1 MGRDQVVE
9 SDTGNDSSRGKDQG
23 HSSLQGLG
31 DGIGTSERLLNGNHL
46 ENRASCA
53 TRMGGGGLW
62 DRVPMPRGVGTF
74 WGARPTQLIVSPSQS
89 TYPMAL
95 CQSTTLVSV
104 NNSCQAVVPL
114 KSDSNSRAQAKVK
127 TAYQISCE
135 TYVSLILSKKVILS
149 AFQQ

>member
-23 HSSLQGLG
+23 HSSPQGLG

-62 DRVPMPRGVGTF
+62 DRGPGANAPRGRDILGSPANTTHCITLTKHLPYGTV
-74 WGARPTQLIVSPSQS
+74 P
-89 TYPMAL
+89 
-95 CQSTTLVSV
+95 V
-104 NNSCQAVVPL
+104 NN
-114 KSDSNSRAQAKVK
+114 
-127 TAYQISCE
+127 TG
-135 TYVSLILSKKVILS
+135 VS
-149 AFQQ
+149 QQQLPGCRPIEK